1 MSSQILILRVFLG
14 LLGLLCA
21 HFLGRSIAQAGR
33 SKRRSSQ
40 PLAWMV
46 RVAVTLLGVGW
57 LSPFDWVTISVL
69 VLAIVLAALGYW
81 DEVRPKREEDLTETM
96 FPKE

>member
-1 MSSQILILRVFLG
+1 VVSQVLILRVFLG
-14 LLGLLCA
+14 SLGLLCA
-21 HFLGRSIAQAGR
+21 HFLGRSIAQRGR
-33 SKRRSSQ
+33 SGRPSGRS
-40 PLAWMV
+40 LAWTV
-46 RVAVTLLGVGW
+46 RVVVTLLGVGW

-81 DEVRPKREEDLTETM
+81 AEIRPKHEEDLTETM

>member
-1 MSSQILILRVFLG
+1 
-14 LLGLLCA
+14 
-21 HFLGRSIAQAGR
+21 
-33 SKRRSSQ
+33 
-40 PLAWMV
+40 MV
-46 RVAVTLLGVGW
+46 RVVVTLLGVGW

-69 VLAIVLAALGYW
+69 VLAIILAAVGYW

>member
-1 MSSQILILRVFLG
+1 VVSQILILRVFLG

-21 HFLGRSIAQAGR
+21 HFLGRSIAQGGR
-33 SKRRSSQ
+33 AKRRSGR
-40 PLAWMV
+40 PVAWIV
-46 RVAVTLLGVGW
+46 RVVVTLLGVGW

-81 DEVRPKREEDLTETM
+81 AEVRPKRDEDLTEMM